1 MPKVLRYPDN
11 PIFSPDKDSTWE
23 AGAAFNP
30 SIVKGDDKYHFV
42 YRAISSPQI
51 YYGNQMELSSIGY
64 AGSLDGIHFSDRYLF
79 ISPEYK
85 WEQFGVEDPRVSKV
99 EGKYYI
105 FYTALSE
112 YPLTPAGIKIG
123 VAITKDFKNIEAK
136 HQVTHFNSKA
146 MALFPEKV
154 GGKLTAVLTANT
166 DKPPAKIAI
175 AQFEK
180 EEDIWSKSYWESWL
194 GEVDTHT
201 VSLQRDDKDHVEV
214 GAAPVK
220 TEKGWLLI
228 YCYIKNFLQ
237 PPSTFGIEAVL
248 LDLENPTKI
257 IGRTNEPL
265 LVPQEEYELYGKSNN
280 VIFPSGAL
288 VMGEKLYIYYGAADT
303 TCCLATLNINELLDE
318 MLGLKKEKKE
328 KYLKKVKLERFK
340 GNPIIT
346 PNPNNRWE
354 SQHIF
359 NPAAIYEGG
368 RVHLLYRAMDDKSV
382 SSLGYAS
389 SPDGVQMD
397 ERLDKPVYV
406 AREGFEKSKKL
417 GYSGCEDPRLT
428 KMEDKLYMCYT
439 AYDGTDVTK
448 AALTS
453 ISIADFL
460 QKNWNWEK
468 PVVMSDPGRS
478 DKNTALLCEKI
489 GGNYVFFHRV
499 GGCIWLDYVED
510 LNFGKDRWLGG
521 KLMLAPRATMWD
533 SKKIG
538 IAAPPIKTPQ
548 GWLMIYHGLS
558 SFDDKY
564 RLSAALLDLNKPE
577 KVISQLEYPI
587 LEPEA
592 EYENRGLRPGT
603 VFSCGAVLI
612 GEELFVYYGA
622 ADQVVGVATTRLDNL
637 LKALTT

>member
-11 PIFSPDKDSTWE
+11 PIFSPDKESTWE

-30 SIVKGDDKYHFV
+30 SIVKGDDKFHFV
-42 YRAISSPQI
+42 YRALSSPQI

-64 AGSLDGIHFSDRYLF
+64 AGSLDGFHFADRYLL

-85 WEQFGVEDPRVSKV
+85 WEQFGVEDPRVTRLD
-99 EGKYYI
+99 GKYYI

-112 YPLTPAGIKIG
+112 YPPAPEGIKIG
-123 VAITKDFKNIEAK
+123 VAITSDFKNIESK

-146 MALFPEKV
+146 MALFSEKI
-154 GGKLTAVLTANT
+154 GGKLTVVLTANT
-166 DKPPAKIAI
+166 DKPPSKIAI
-175 AQFEK
+175 AQFDR
-180 EEDIWSKSYWESWL
+180 EEDLWSKPYWENWL
-194 GEVDTHT
+194 NKIDSQT

-228 YCYIKNFLQ
+228 YSYIKNFLQ

-248 LDLENPTKI
+248 LDLQNPTKI
-257 IGRTNEPL
+257 IARTNEPL
-265 LVPQEEYELYGKSNN
+265 LVPQEEYELYGKVNN

-318 MLGLKKEKKE
+318 MLGKREQ
-328 KYLKKVKLERFK
+328 KKVKSSQQVRLERFN

-346 PNPNNRWE
+346 PNPNNHWE
-354 SQHIF
+354 SQHTF
-359 NPAAIYEGG
+359 NPAAIYESGK
-368 RVHLLYRAMDDKSV
+368 VHLLYRAMDDESV
-382 SSLGYAS
+382 SSLGYAAS
-389 SPDGVQMD
+389 SDGFQID
-397 ERLDKPVYV
+397 ERLDEPVYV
-406 AREGFEKSKKL
+406 PRESFEKSKKL
-417 GYSGCEDPRLT
+417 SYSGCEDPRLT
-428 KMEDKLYMCYT
+428 RIEDKIYMCYT

-453 ISIADFL
+453 ISLADFL
-460 QKNWNWEK
+460 KKNWKWEK
-468 PVVMSDPGRS
+468 PKVMSDPGRS
-478 DKNTALLCEKI
+478 DKNTALLPEKI
-489 GGNYVFFHRV
+489 NGKYVFFHRV
-499 GGCIWLDYVED
+499 GGCIWLDYFEE
-510 LNFGKDRWLGG
+510 LNFGKDSWLGG

-538 IAAPPIKTPQ
+538 IAGPPIKTQ
-548 GWLMIYHGLS
+548 KGWLMIYHGLS

-577 KVISQLEYPI
+577 KVLSQLDYPI
-587 LEPEA
+587 LEPET
-592 EYENRGLRPGT
+592 EYENKGLRPGT
-603 VFSCGAVLI
+603 VFSCGAVLV

-622 ADQVVGVATTRLDNL
+622 ADEVIGVATTKLDNL
-637 LKALTT
+637 LRALTA